1 MPAASVVVL
10 RPRVRRG
17 RMIAVD
23 VYSISADVLVISV
36 AAVSVVAAVLC
47 VRLVVVAA
55 VVSAVIIGV
64 VVAIAVV
71 VAAVVVAA
79 VPGGVSV
86 VGPSVVHHRGA
97 MPATVPTAIAPT
109 AAPASAAHQCSDCD
123 SSSEP
128 DNGSGSHVAGAVS
141 GSYIGRAIN
150 DGGVVLRNVH
160 NLRVSGLN
168 DNDLRRLLHHGDLRA
183 GLEIACGFG
192 LCAQSLDGCHDLRLL
207 AVIGLSKRGSPG
219 EVI

>member
-23 VYSISADVLVISV
+23 VYSISTDVLVISV
-36 AAVSVVAAVLC
+36 AAVFVVAAVLC

-55 VVSAVIIGV
+55 VVSAVI
-64 VVAIAVV
+64 IAVV

-141 GSYIGRAIN
+141 GSYIG
-150 DGGVVLRNVH
+150 
-160 NLRVSGLN
+160 
-168 DNDLRRLLHHGDLRA
+168 
-183 GLEIACGFG
+183 
-192 LCAQSLDGCHDLRLL
+192 
-207 AVIGLSKRGSPG
+207 
-219 EVI
+219 